1 MWSYAPAF
9 KQSVVIV
16 IINNVIIMPT
26 ILTITLAKFNNSVS
40 TPFVRECLIGQTT
53 CFSGPSRLLFYPTS
67 II

>member
-40 TPFVRECLIGQTT
+40 TPFVRECLIG
-53 CFSGPSRLLFYPTS
+53 
-67 II
+67 